1 MITEQEKERLIRQN
15 EEFETRTKDMDV
27 GEQADLYVN
36 EILESEGA
44 EKLEEAGLFVDF
56 PLETPEGWG
65 TEEYIQNMLQRQR
78 EFCDTYDTDPEMI
91 ERYGPDAD
99 FEAMKA
105 QDMQVLGYDAAKQ
118 WREECG
124 LPFVDDKAEALK
136 KGYKY

>member
-15 EEFETRTKDMDV
+15 EEFETRTKDMDA
-27 GEQADLYVN
+27 GERADLYVN
-36 EILESEGA
+36 EILEPEGA
-44 EKLEEAGLFVDF
+44 EKLEKAGLLTDF
-56 PLETPEGWG
+56 SLETPEEDR
-65 TEEYIQNMLQRQR
+65 TEEHIQDMLKRQR
-78 EFCDTYDTDPEMI
+78 EFCDTYNTDPEMI
-91 ERYGPDAD
+91 ERYGADAD

-118 WREECG
+118 WREEWG